1 MKKSINKIFYVYE
14 WYDIDTGIP
23 FYVGKG
29 KDNRYLEY
37 KRRNTLFL
45 DYYSTHNCDVRI
57 IYDNL
62 TEDEAFNKESEVTLT
77 YILNGIYLTNQR
89 AGNRGGY
96 THTDEA
102 KKKISIKS
110 KECWNNK
117 EYRDSLIAKISHPK
131 SDTTNMKIAQS
142 SYSVRLKQRLSH
154 LGKVPYNKGMKM
166 PESYCNIMKIALNKE
181 STKKKMSINNNSNK
195 SLLVVNSNTNEE
207 FEYYNI
213 QDFINNQTY
222 IHNKYK
228 NKRNLW
234 RAIKNNNYRYNEY
247 LFYLKDD
254 YRP

>member
-29 KDNRYLEY
+29 KDNRYLEH
-37 KRRNTLFL
+37 KRRNILFL
-45 DYYSTHNCDVRI
+45 NYYNTHNCDVRI

-89 AGNRGGY
+89 VGNRGGY
-96 THTDEA
+96 THTDES

-110 KECWNNK
+110 KEYWKNK

-131 SDTTNMKIAQS
+131 LDTTNMKIAQS

-154 LGKVPYNKGMKM
+154 LGQVPYNKGMKM
-166 PESYCNIMKIALNKE
+166 LESYCSIMKAALNKE

-228 NKRNLW
+228 DKRNLW
-234 RAIKNNNYRYNEY
+234 RAIKSNNYRYNEY
-247 LFYLKDD
+247 LFYLKED